1 MKDIVFI
8 SDLHL
13 MPERPEIMD
22 LFVRFSEDIA
32 AGADALYILG
42 DFLEVWWGDD
52 DPATGYQDVFNTLAR
67 LATQYHTE
75 IFLMH
80 GNRDFMIGETLAQR
94 CHFKIIPDPHKISY
108 TVNDK
113 TGSNHN
119 KRDILLLHG
128 DTLCTDDIEYQKF
141 RQMVRN
147 PLWQQQALT
156 KTLEQRHQLAQS
168 FREKSKQTT
177 TKKDAS
183 IMDANQA
190 ETKKVFLENDI
201 DLIIHGH
208 THRPMIHRKKL
219 NGHDTTRIVLG
230 DWHDAGSYL
239 RINGSS
245 DFKLQTYQ

>member
-32 AGADALYILG
+32 AKADTLYILG

-52 DPATGYQDVFNTLAR
+52 DPATDYQDVFNALSTLV
-67 LATQYHTE
+67 TQYHTE

-80 GNRDFMIGETLAQR
+80 GNRDFLIGKALAER
-94 CHFKIIPDPHKISY
+94 CHFKIIQDPHKI
-108 TVNDK
+108 NF
-113 TGSNHN
+113 NN
-119 KRDILLLHG
+119 RDILLLHG

-147 PLWQQQALT
+147 PLWQQQVLA
-156 KTLEQRHQLAQS
+156 KTLEQRHQLAKS
-168 FREKSKQTT
+168 LRENSKQATT
-177 TKKDAS
+177 EKDQS
-183 IMDANQA
+183 IMDVNQA
-190 ETKKVFLENDI
+190 ETEKVFLQNDI

-208 THRPMIHRKKL
+208 THRPAIHHKKI
-219 NGHDTTRIVLG
+219 NSRDTTRIVLG
-230 DWHDAGSYL
+230 DWHEAGSYL
-239 RINGSS
+239 RINDSS